1 MAFRFEHH
9 GTWTPTRVW
18 HHSCCLFETY
28 DVLQASQRTL
38 QCSQLSHHF
47 LRRRRAWFAA
57 GIWDWLAD
65 SFRPR
70 IPGGLQLCCMESAE
84 VECWGQ
90 AWEGPKFPLLHF
102 QLSPWQLWIHHSPSL
117 PRLGLCSVHRRGDQL
132 ATSTDRFGKYCPGR
146 LYCCAGIATTLEGS
160 RDQSSRHCFEREP
173 PDIGKQVPSR
183 GWRYGSQTWWALHG
197 DHFYVPSLFWGEVA
211 FFLDEL
217 ALWCSVFYTNT

>member
-146 LYCCAGIATTLEGS
+146 LYCCAGIATSLRPWKAPAINLADTVLSASLLILAS
-160 RDQSSRHCFEREP
+160 RSLQEDGDMEAKLGEHFTVIILMFRVFFG
-173 PDIGKQVPSR
+173 GK
-183 GWRYGSQTWWALHG
+183 
-197 DHFYVPSLFWGEVA
+197 
-211 FFLDEL
+211 
-217 ALWCSVFYTNT
+217 